1 VCSEPTMVSL
11 PFNRNCSRLRTDTT
25 LLMPQDTRENEF
37 KMLPW
42 QHDSWQHERT
52 Q

>member
-1 VCSEPTMVSL
+1 MCSEPTMVSL

-25 LLMPQDTRENEF
+25 LLMPQDTRENEV
-37 KMLPW
+37 KTL
-42 QHDSWQHERT
+42 HNSWQHERT